1 MKTQY
6 DVIVIGGGPSGMAA
20 AMSAKKI
27 CQDVLLLEKE
37 NKLGGILNQCIHN
50 GFGLKIFKEELTGPE
65 YAQKMAIQT
74 KDSGVE
80 IVTGAF
86 VTKIENKYV
95 FFTSPN
101 GVFKILA
108 KAIVFATGCRERTAG
123 ETTLTGNRVSGIWT
137 AGLVQ
142 QMINC
147 YGKVPGKKAVILGSG
162 DIGLIMAR
170 RLTFEGVKVECV
182 LEIMPQSSGLKRNI
196 TQCLEDF
203 DIPLL
208 LSHTV
213 TRTVGKQK
221 LEGVFYAPVDE
232 NLNPILEKEKFLEC
246 DTLLLSVG
254 LVPENNIFKNIVDFD
269 PKTKGAIVDEYRQTS
284 VEGIFC
290 SGNVLHIHD
299 LADNATIEGEIAGN
313 SAGLFA
319 LSKLPNAPKHKIL
332 FDKNIS
338 YCVPQMF
345 HETEGK
351 FEIYFRAK
359 QKFVKTKVIAK
370 CGEKIVGSKF
380 FMALLPGEM
389 AQLQV
394 ERCDGDM
401 FIYVE
406 ENK

>member
-1 MKTQY
+1 MKAQY

-27 CQDVLLLEKE
+27 CRDVLLLEKE

-65 YAQKMAIQT
+65 YAQRMAKQT
-74 KDSGVE
+74 FESGVE

-86 VTKIENKYV
+86 VTKIENKHV
-95 FFTSPN
+95 FFTSPH

-123 ETTLTGNRVSGIWT
+123 EITLTGNRVSGIWT

-147 YGKVPGKKAVILGSG
+147 YGKVPGKKAVVLGSG

-182 LEIMPQSSGLKRNI
+182 LEIMPQSSGLKRNV

-221 LEGVFYAPVDE
+221 LEGVYYAPVDK
-232 NLNPILEKEKFLEC
+232 NLNPIFEKEKFLEC

-254 LVPENNIFKNIVDFD
+254 LVPENVVFKNLVDFD
-269 PKTKGAIVDEYRQTS
+269 PKTKGAIVDEFRQTS
-284 VEGIFC
+284 APGIFS

-299 LADNATIEGEIAGN
+299 LADNATVEGEIAGN
-313 SAGLFA
+313 GAALFA
-319 LSKLPNAPKHKIL
+319 VSKLPKAPKHKIT
-332 FDKNIS
+332 FDPNVS
-338 YCVPQMF
+338 YCVPQTF
-345 HETEGK
+345 HQIEGK

-359 QKFVKTKVIAK
+359 RKFVKAKVVAK
-370 CGEKIVGSKF
+370 SGEKIVGSKF

-389 AQLQV
+389 AQVQV
-394 ERCDGDM
+394 ERCDGDICI
-401 FIYVE
+401 FVE
-406 ENK
+406 ENN